1 MVEVDVLLVVA
12 TWANV
17 ASAHS
22 KRARLTRL
30 LRPMGSPL
38 F

>member
-1 MVEVDVLLVVA
+1 VVA

-22 KRARLTRL
+22 KRARLTRN
-30 LRPMGSPL
+30 LRQMGSPL
-38 F
+38 L